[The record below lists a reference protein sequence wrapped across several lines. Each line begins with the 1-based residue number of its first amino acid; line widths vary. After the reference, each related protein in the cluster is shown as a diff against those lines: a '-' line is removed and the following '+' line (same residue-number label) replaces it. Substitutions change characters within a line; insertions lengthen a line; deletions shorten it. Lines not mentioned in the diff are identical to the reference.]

1 MVQET
6 QQRRP
11 GANSTS
17 VTPWRKPIAGAG
29 LQDRR
34 PFSRL
39 YIGMTRSHR
48 EGKATPPRHDPGYK
62 GLFSH
67 PKMVK
72 ELLRGFLQGEWI
84 EKLDFSSL
92 ERMSNSFVSD
102 DLRERQSDV
111 IWRVRLEGEQGGWV
125 YLYLLLEFQSTS
137 DPFMAVRVL
146 TYVSLLLE
154 DIIRKEGL
162 KPGDRLPVVLPL
174 VLHNGK
180 GRWRAPVRLESL
192 FVSVPK
198 ELRRYLPKLTYLL
211 LDERRLDLGR
221 PDLERNPAAALFRF
235 ETNATAEALP
245 ALYQDLNDLLPPEE
259 QALRRTIHAWITAV
273 VRRAIP
279 DVIIPEG
286 VNLEEASMLEE
297 TLIEWREKIRKE
309 ARKEARK
316 EGLRARQ
323 QGRKEGR
330 KEGREE
336 GREEGRQEGRKV
348 GRQEGRKEGR
358 VLGLRKVL
366 LQQMTLRFGR
376 LPKNVRSQ
384 VEQMASTQELEK
396 LTRKVLSASS
406 LEEMGLR

>member
-1 MVQET
+1 
-6 QQRRP
+6 
-11 GANSTS
+11 
-17 VTPWRKPIAGAG
+17 
-29 LQDRR
+29 
-34 PFSRL
+34 
-39 YIGMTRSHR
+39 MTRFHR
-48 EGKATPPRHDPGYK
+48 EGKAAPPRHDPGYK

-162 KPGDRLPVVLPL
+162 KPGDRLPAVLPL

-180 GRWRAPVRLESL
+180 GRWRAPVRLEKL

-221 PDLERNPAAALFRF
+221 PDLKRNPTAALFRF

-259 QALRRTIHAWITAV
+259 AALRRTVQAWIAAV

-279 DVIIPEG
+279 GAIIPEG

-309 ARKEARK
+309 
-316 EGLRARQ
+316 GLR
-323 QGRKEGR
+323 
-330 KEGREE
+330 
-336 GREEGRQEGRKV
+336 
-348 GRQEGRKEGR
+348 EGRKEGR
-358 VLGLRKVL
+358 VLSLRKVL

-396 LTRKVLSASS
+396 LTRKVLSANS